1 MNASSR
7 RFTPL
12 TVLTALTMT
21 ATAADHTIR
30 PGPSA
35 IAQAIA
41 SAAEGDVL
49 VLQPG
54 VYRERV
60 RIEKQL
66 TLRAMPGAIVE
77 GAEELRADWKP
88 DGDGIFTASQKS
100 RPDGLLVDGRFI
112 AEIRFD
118 RAQTKGEWHWRT
130 LLATGPPLS
139 GFTQIRALW
148 MYHPQEQRIYV
159 RFENGTS
166 PEKRAMASVPSNE
179 PLLTIAKASGV
190 VVDGVNFVQ
199 GATAVSITDGASD
212 AVVRRCTVTSY
223 EGTGIV
229 LTGGAARCTV
239 EDCTITRGALEE
251 WQPSAEHS
259 RPNYEIWKIHK
270 DVGRYDRVGIEIIR
284 AGAGNRILRNN
295 LDRTFDGIC
304 LGDYKTESLDK
315 PLTDPAHGRGTE
327 IAENVIENTRD
338 SGIELG
344 TGCTDV
350 NVHHNVLRRTHGG
363 LRFKVPRIGPVFIH
377 HNRLIDGAPF
387 NIWFSMDASPAEGYV
402 YHNTIV
408 RGNTAVVVFSS
419 FNAKREFGGPKWH
432 FLNNL
437 VLTKEGFFDGY
448 RNTPAPDF
456 TATHNVVT
464 GARMPWPGDKSRDI
478 GSRYGV
484 AIQHDANGKPAIGS
498 AASNAG
504 LDASTYFHGKPLPG
518 CERGYFKGEA
528 PDAGADEVE

>member
-1 MNASSR
+1 MSTLSHRIIN
-7 RFTPL
+7 L
-12 TVLTALTMT
+12 TVFVALTMI
-21 ATAADHTIR
+21 ATAADLTVR

-35 IAQAIA
+35 IAQAIDR
-41 SAAEGDVL
+41 AAEGDVL
-49 VLQPG
+49 ILQPG
-54 VYRERV
+54 VYREHV
-60 RIEKQL
+60 RIEKRV
-66 TLRAMPGAIVE
+66 TLRAMPGAIVD
-77 GAEELRADWKP
+77 GAEELRADWKTE
-88 DGDGIFTASQKS
+88 GDGVFTASQKS
-100 RPDGLLVDGRFI
+100 RPEGLLVDGRFI
-112 AEIRFD
+112 AEVRFD

-130 LLATGPPLS
+130 LLTRGPPLS

-159 RFENGTS
+159 RFENGAS
-166 PEKRAMASVPSNE
+166 PENRAMALISSSE
-179 PLLTIAKASGV
+179 ALFTIAKASGV
-190 VVDGVNFVQ
+190 VVEGVTFAH
-199 GATAVSITDGASD
+199 GATAVAITDGAVD
-212 AVVRRCTVTSY
+212 AVVRRCKVTSF

-229 LTGGAARCTV
+229 LTDGAARCTV
-239 EDCTITRGALEE
+239 EECTITRGAFEE

-259 RPNYEIWKIHK
+259 RPNYEIWRIHK
-270 DVGRYDRVGIEIIR
+270 DVGRYDRVGIEVIR
-284 AGAGNRILRNN
+284 AGAGNKILRNK

-327 IAENVIENTRD
+327 IAENVIESTRD

-344 TGCTDV
+344 VGCTDV

-408 RGNTAVVVFSS
+408 GGTTAAVVFSS
-419 FNAKREFGGPKWH
+419 FNAKRDFGAPKWH

-437 VLTKEGFFDGY
+437 VLSKEGFFDGY
-448 RNTPAPDF
+448 RNTPTPDF

-464 GARMPWPGDKSRDI
+464 GARMPWPGDKSRDV
-478 GSRYGV
+478 GSRYEV
-484 AIQHDANGKPAIGS
+484 SIQHDADGKPAHGS
-498 AASNAG
+498 AAANAG

-518 CERGYFKGEA
+518 CERGYFKGKA